1 MNKLTRTLALTL
13 GFTIAAVASAT
24 AAPSTKPVAPKAGSV
39 QNPGSVQNNQTPT
52 PAKPASKAQ
61 IAADLAMVVYA
72 NELTQYVANHGGDKA
87 SKNPTI
93 KDVIAAIKGV
103 PVPKTLT
110 QTQTATSVFLS
121 PKAFPAD
128 KLEITIIKGSI
139 AFMSN
144 GFKMPNLPAPKG
156 SKAPTK
162 PAAPTKKS

>member
-1 MNKLTRTLALTL
+1 MNKLTRTLALTIGL
-13 GFTIAAVASAT
+13 TIVGVASAT
-24 AAPSTKPVAPKAGSV
+24 AAPSAKPVAPT
-39 QNPGSVQNNQTPT
+39 PGSVQNNQTPA
-52 PAKPASKAQ
+52 PAKPVSKAQ
-61 IAADLAMVVYA
+61 TAAVLEMVKYA
-72 NELTQYVANHGGDKA
+72 NALTQYVANHGGDKA

-121 PKAFPAD
+121 PKAFPVD
-128 KLEITIIKGSI
+128 KLEITIVKGSI

-156 SKAPTK
+156 SVAPVK
-162 PAAPTKKS
+162 PAAPSKKS